1 MKHRILSQFAILLLV
16 GVCASFTALQ
26 KGSYSTI
33 IVPTFMEEVA
43 LASSDASALFEVA
56 PNVPQNAFVGV
67 ESEAQLQWEEVDFE
81 EDDAGSSA
89 IQQASGFHSREE
101 ERNYTTSAFASIRDG
116 RKLFLLYDRWLI

>member
-1 MKHRILSQFAILLLV
+1 MKHRILSQIAILLLV
-16 GVCASFTALQ
+16 GVCASFTAFQ

-56 PNVPQNAFVGV
+56 PNVPQNAFVGL
-67 ESEAQLQWEEVDFE
+67 ESEAQLQWEEVDVE

-89 IQQASGFHSREE
+89 NQQASGFHSREE
-101 ERNYTTSAFASIRDG
+101 ETNYTTSAFASIRDG